1 MSLRY
6 ALLALLRVGPLSG
19 YELQKQ
25 FSASVGHVWHA
36 PDSQIY
42 PELRKMEAESLI
54 EGEEQPRGQRATRR
68 VYHVTDAGDA
78 AFLAWMQ
85 TPLEYARVRDP
96 AHLRAAYLE
105 AASPEAARDFFRRH
119 SAQWEAELAQWEGE
133 LLRIAEV
140 ANPMLVRRLAV
151 TDPADRE
158 RTIAFKRFTYE
169 GLVDRARIEIAW
181 AQRGLKLID
190 ELEASAA
197 LPEPMVRDG
206 GGSPPAGYPKL
217 YAGADPLPLYFCT
230 ITEDTAGWPSTVVS
244 TAVPESISG
253 ACRPLTPR
261 RAVMKLSRVGA
272 FMLLNACSSVAPTM

>member
-25 FSASVGHVWHA
+25 FSLSVGHVWHA

-42 PELRKMEAESLI
+42 PELRKMEAENLI

-68 VYHVTDAGDA
+68 VYHVTDAGNR

-105 AASPEAARDFFRRH
+105 AVSPGAARDFFRRH
-119 SAQWEAELAQWEGE
+119 SAQWELELAQWEGE

-151 TDPADRE
+151 TEPADRE

-169 GLVDRARIEIAW
+169 GLVDRARVEIAW
-181 AQRGLKLID
+181 AERGLMLID
-190 ELEASAA
+190 ELEAS
-197 LPEPMVRDG
+197 G
-206 GGSPPAGYPKL
+206 GAWT
-217 YAGADPLPLYFCT
+217 DPS
-230 ITEDTAGWPSTVVS
+230 A
-244 TAVPESISG
+244 
-253 ACRPLTPR
+253 
-261 RAVMKLSRVGA
+261 SRV
-272 FMLLNACSSVAPTM
+272 

>member
-197 LPEPMVRDG
+197 VPEPLVRDG
-206 GGSPPAGYPKL
+206 GGSPP
-217 YAGADPLPLYFCT
+217 
-230 ITEDTAGWPSTVVS
+230 
-244 TAVPESISG
+244 SG
-253 ACRPLTPR
+253 
-261 RAVMKLSRVGA
+261 
-272 FMLLNACSSVAPTM
+272 

>member
-25 FSASVGHVWHA
+25 FSLSVGHVWHA

-42 PELRKMEAESLI
+42 PELRKMEAEHLI

-68 VYHVTDAGDA
+68 VYHVTDAGEQ
-78 AFLAWMQ
+78 AFLTWMH

-105 AASPEAARDFFRRH
+105 AAAPDAARDFFRAH
-119 SAQWEAELAQWEGE
+119 INQWERELAQWEGE
-133 LLRIAEV
+133 LLRIDVV

-151 TDPADRE
+151 TEPEDRE

-169 GLVDRARIEIAW
+169 GLVDRARGEIAW
-181 AQRGLKLID
+181 AKRGLRLID
-190 ELEASAA
+190 ELQHAGSGVRSDPNSAH
-197 LPEPMVRDG
+197 V
-206 GGSPPAGYPKL
+206 
-217 YAGADPLPLYFCT
+217 
-230 ITEDTAGWPSTVVS
+230 
-244 TAVPESISG
+244 
-253 ACRPLTPR
+253 
-261 RAVMKLSRVGA
+261 
-272 FMLLNACSSVAPTM
+272 